1 MPQMTELDPQRF
13 VMPVSARE
21 ADEVRIRDQDS
32 GAFIPAPWEQGTVL
46 REAES
51 GPLLSIGI
59 RTGWMAR
66 GASGHWLH
74 SAMLTSAGDVP
85 VTTIPAGPDWP
96 QRENS
101 LLLAPL
107 VLPKRVRYDI
117 MQLQCYIRAVCCNC
131 SVALLSPFYRNRPA
145 ESGVVGTT
153 SIDLSSGVTR
163 SVSPSPSPLPKTHH
177 SSRLSSIPNA
187 VNTVNGNTIL
197 LARCIAATYDSLGT
211 TRLKSEVER
220 R

>member
-32 GAFIPAPWEQGTVL
+32 GVFIPAPWEQGTVL

-85 VTTIPAGPDWP
+85 VSTIPAGPDWP
-96 QRENS
+96 N
-101 LLLAPL
+101 
-107 VLPKRVRYDI
+107 VR
-117 MQLQCYIRAVCCNC
+117 IRSC
-131 SVALLSPFYRNRPA
+131 LHLWHF
-145 ESGVVGTT
+145 
-153 SIDLSSGVTR
+153 
-163 SVSPSPSPLPKTHH
+163 PS
-177 SSRLSSIPNA
+177 
-187 VNTVNGNTIL
+187 
-197 LARCIAATYDSLGT
+197 
-211 TRLKSEVER
+211 E
-220 R
+220 

>member
-74 SAMLTSAGDVP
+74 FILPCS
-85 VTTIPAGPDWP
+85 P
-96 QRENS
+96 QREMFQFQ
-101 LLLAPL
+101 LFLL
-107 VLPKRVRYDI
+107 VLIGPNVR
-117 MQLQCYIRAVCCNC
+117 IRSC
-131 SVALLSPFYRNRPA
+131 LHLWHF
-145 ESGVVGTT
+145 
-153 SIDLSSGVTR
+153 
-163 SVSPSPSPLPKTHH
+163 PS
-177 SSRLSSIPNA
+177 
-187 VNTVNGNTIL
+187 
-197 LARCIAATYDSLGT
+197 
-211 TRLKSEVER
+211 E
-220 R
+220 